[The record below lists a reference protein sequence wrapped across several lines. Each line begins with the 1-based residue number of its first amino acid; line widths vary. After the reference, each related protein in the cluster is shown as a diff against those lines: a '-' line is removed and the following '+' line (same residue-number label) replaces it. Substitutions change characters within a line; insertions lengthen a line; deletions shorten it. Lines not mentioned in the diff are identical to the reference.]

1 MSKEEKITPEEL
13 VELQK
18 FVGNLNQVQ
27 MELGKLELQKSQA
40 ISAYA
45 EVQKSMSEFQKGLEE
60 ITQIEFLSKSTTLDL
75 SHLLKT
81 FVYKLMHLK
90 LMAIK

>member
-1 MSKEEKITPEEL
+1 MSKVEKITPEEL

-45 EVQKSMSEFQKGLEE
+45 EVQTSMQC
-60 ITQIEFLSKSTTLDL
+60 ITPWVRRSMAGIASTT
-75 SHLLKT
+75 
-81 FVYKLMHLK
+81 
-90 LMAIK
+90 